1 MKESKL
7 SITVK
12 VLAIILILTLLLGS
26 LGLGFYFMKKNEI
39 LEQIME
45 KVEQQTENGSQSEPE
60 TPTEEDDQP
69 VTEVTEPTLSFTS
82 FTESV
87 GLKLAPMNAAGD
99 RGVTGLTKTL
109 VATVLPSTARN
120 KAVDWSIVWADANNT
135 ANISQY
141 LTVTPESNGSTTATV
156 TCTQAFTGNAVVIVT
171 TRESGYTAECV
182 VTYVGVPTDM
192 SVSCDGITISNN
204 ACALGVG
211 QTYAFNVAPT
221 NSLGAVGTNYQ
232 NVNVTLDAVGSVVLG
247 NYTIYSDGSEE
258 WSSTADHTVTV
269 QSLIDNFIEVS
280 YSNGVATVTT
290 KKTIES
296 YYEYLTRM
304 DGGRTKLY
312 TNKYHSS
319 VGECYFRLTVTEPV
333 SHVTKTIK
341 ITFDSTIVTSVNLS
355 PSEISF

>member
-12 VLAIILILTLLLGS
+12 VLAIILIVTLLLGS
-26 LGLGFYFMKKNEI
+26 LGLGLYFMKKNEM
-39 LEQIME
+39 LEKLVEQIGT
-45 KVEQQTENGSQSEPE
+45 QTEQPAEEPE
-60 TPTEEDDQP
+60 QSTE
-69 VTEVTEPTLSFTS
+69 TEEPTLMLT
-82 FTESV
+82 TIKESA

-99 RGVTGLTKTL
+99 RGVTGLTHVLT
-109 VATVLPSTARN
+109 ATVLPSTAKN
-120 KAVDWSIVWADANNT
+120 KAVDWTIVWADSNNT
-135 ANISQY
+135 ANISEY
-141 LTVTPESNGSTTATV
+141 LTITPDSDGSTIATV
-156 TCTQAFTGNAVVIVT
+156 TCLKAFTGNAVVVVT
-171 TRESGYTAECV
+171 TRESAYTAECL

-192 SVSCDGITISNN
+192 SVSCNGITISNN

-211 QTYAFNVAPT
+211 ESYAFNVAPVNT
-221 NSLGAVGTNYQ
+221 LGPAGSGYQ
-232 NVNVTLDAVGSVVLG
+232 NLTVTLDAVGSVVLG
-247 NYTIYSDGSEE
+247 NYTKFSDGSEE
-258 WSSTADHTVTV
+258 WSSTADHTVSV
-269 QSLIDNFIEVS
+269 QSLIDNFIELS

-341 ITFDSTIVTSVNLS
+341 ITFDDSIVTGVNTNTS
-355 PSEISF
+355 QINF